1 MVSRPSSYAVKEA
14 AMLMDEVVA
23 KAESLVGLF
32 DLSGALRWAG
42 RSANKKAAGRTGG
55 LGCRWRTD
63 YFLARMA

>member
-1 MVSRPSSYAVKEA
+1 
-14 AMLMDEVVA
+14 MLMDEVVA